1 MSNKNEQTPKVE
13 TRGRKKGS
21 SSPRPDRAV
30 NILPGDM
37 GKFMGNAL
45 EISNLPMVNTD
56 NPEEVRERIRT
67 YFEIVSKNDMKPSVA
82 GMALALGIDR
92 RTLWEWATTGRK
104 GKEVTDIIKK
114 GYQIL
119 NLLMEDYMQTGKI
132 NPVAGIFLMKNNF
145 EYKDQ
150 QEMVLTPNNPLGDQK
165 NTEELRQKYLDSVVV
180 DELPEAENE
189 E

>member
-21 SSPRPDRAV
+21 SSPRPDRMANV
-30 NILPGDM
+30 SPGDM
-37 GKFMGNAL
+37 GKYMGNAL
-45 EISNLPMVNTD
+45 EIYSLPPVDVTD
-56 NPEEVRERIRT
+56 AKAVDIRIGE
-67 YFEIVSKNDMKPSVA
+67 YFNIVAKNGMKPSVA
-82 GMALALGIDR
+82 GMALALGVDR
-92 RTLWEWATTGRK
+92 RRLWEMAQRETK
-104 GKEVTDIIKK
+104 GKDVSDAIKK
-114 GYQIL
+114 GYLIL
-119 NLLMEDYMQTGKI
+119 NQLMEDYMQNGQI

-145 EYKDQ
+145 GYKDQ